1 MLLIALVLFG
11 GVIGFNLFIKN
22 VINEAIANSPEA
34 SNPIT
39 IEEIDVKAW
48 TPTIE
53 AVGFIEPAQGVTL
66 TNQTAGIIDS
76 IQFES
81 GQTVKAGKTLVILDS
96 DVEKAN
102 LKSVQARLPAT
113 KAKFERYKGLY
124 QKGSLSQEAYDD
136 AQAAYFSLVADLE
149 SLKASISKRT
159 IQAPFSGIVGLRNIY
174 LGQYLQAATEIV
186 QLEDISRMRF
196 HFSIP
201 QTEISRIVPDQVVDI
216 SVDSYPDLI
225 FTGSITAIEP
235 AVNPLSGLI
244 QVETDIPN
252 SDGKLRSGMFARAS
266 IRLPALENQ
275 IVIPQTA
282 ITYTLYGDSVY
293 VVVNQPDIN
302 AEPAEDGEQPT
313 VQRVEQRVVEVGERR
328 GSIAHII
335 SGLKGDETIVTSGQV
350 RLSNGAKVH
359 VVESDAVTP
368 RAEIPML

>member
-11 GVIGFNLFIKN
+11 SVIGFNLFKEKMISQFL
-22 VINEAIANSPEA
+22 ANRPEP

-39 IEEIDVKAW
+39 VELTEPKDWI
-48 TPTIE
+48 PTIE

-66 TNQTAGIIDS
+66 TNQTAGVITS

-81 GQTVKAGKTLVILDS
+81 GQTVQAGKTLVVLES

-102 LKSVQARLPAT
+102 LKSAQARLPAA
-113 KAKFERYKGLY
+113 KAKFERYKGLFN
-124 QKGSLSQEAYDD
+124 KGSLSQEAYDD
-136 AQAAYFSLVADLE
+136 AQAAYLSLSADLE
-149 SLKASISKRT
+149 SLKAAVEKRT
-159 IQAPFSGIVGLRNIY
+159 IQAPFDGIVGIRNIY

-201 QTEISRIVPDQVVDI
+201 QTEISRITSGQTVDI
-216 SVDSYPDLI
+216 FVDSYPNQS

-244 QVETDIPN
+244 QVEADIPN

-266 IRLPALENQ
+266 IRLPTLSNQ
-275 IVIPQTA
+275 IAISQTA

-293 VVVNQPDIN
+293 VVV
-302 AEPAEDGEQPT
+302 EQDNGD
-313 VQRVEQRVVEVGERR
+313 QRVEQRVVEVGERR
-328 GSIAHII
+328 GSIAHIL
-335 SGLKGDETIVTSGQV
+335 SGLRENETIVTSGQV
-350 RLSNGAKVH
+350 RLSNGSKVH

-368 RAEIPML
+368 RAETPML